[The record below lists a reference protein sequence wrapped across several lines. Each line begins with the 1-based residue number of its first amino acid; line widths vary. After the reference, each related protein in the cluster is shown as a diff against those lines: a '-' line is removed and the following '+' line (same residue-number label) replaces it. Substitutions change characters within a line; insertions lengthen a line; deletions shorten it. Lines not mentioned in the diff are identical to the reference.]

1 MKTISK
7 LVFILLFVVSGSI
20 YAASWEDLN
29 AESANALFSDI
40 TIVHKKFK
48 QYAAPDGTQKGT
60 WGGTTH
66 TGKYFINDEGHYCST
81 WDEEGKT
88 DVGCWSLSKK
98 KNKLK
103 MIPASGRADKEY
115 TVKIMEGYAL
125 AGALA
130 MSTEEVIKLI
140 SGMTVH
146 GTNTRGKK
154 YRMYFAE
161 NGSLTAGNKS
171 TGKWEVKDG
180 SVCNTWDECGFAGC
194 DAVFKNKGKIIYK
207 TPSVKT
213 NVGSKS

>member
-1 MKTISK
+1 MVCDKTYQHPT
-7 LVFILLFVVSGSI
+7 GETTRTH
-20 YAASWEDLN
+20 ED
-29 AESANALFSDI
+29 A
-40 TIVHKKFK
+40 TIPARYH
-48 QYAAPDGTQKGT
+48 
-60 WGGTTH
+60 
-66 TGKYFINDEGHYCST
+66 ER
-81 WDEEGKT
+81 
-88 DVGCWSLSKK
+88 
-98 KNKLK
+98 
-103 MIPASGRADKEY
+103 PASGRADKEY
-115 TVKIMEGYAL
+115 TVKIKEGYNL
-125 AGALA
+125 SNALA
-130 MSTEEVIKLI
+130 MSTEEVVKLI

-146 GTNTRGKK
+146 GTNTKGKK